1 MNWKA
6 LRYFRPAI
14 FVFFF
19 LNIAFFSMQKRL
31 TEKGFDQEVLVYGNI
46 ILFAIFLVSF
56 LMVAK
61 GQRSKNNHEFF
72 RLMYGSFILKLFLL
86 AGIAFGYIMT
96 MKKEVNKQ
104 ALFLCM
110 AVYVIYTILEVTA
123 LMKSGK
129 RKPNA

>member
-1 MNWKA
+1 MNWQA
-6 LRYFRPAI
+6 IRYFRPAI
-14 FVFFF
+14 IIFFF
-19 LNIAFFSMQKRL
+19 LNLVFFTMQNRL
-31 TEKGFDQEVLVYGNI
+31 TEKGIDQQVLVYGNI
-46 ILFAIFLVSF
+46 ILFSLFLISF

-86 AGIAFGYIMT
+86 AGIAFAYIMT
-96 MKKEVNKQ
+96 MKKEVNKP

-110 AVYVIYTILEVTA
+110 AFYVIYTITEVSA

-129 RKPNA
+129 QKPNA

>member
-19 LNIAFFSMQKRL
+19 LNLGFFTIQKRL
-31 TEKGFDQEVLVYGNI
+31 IEKGFDLEVLVYGNI
-46 ILFAIFLVSF
+46 ILFTIFLVSF
-56 LMVAK
+56 LMVSK

-96 MKKEVNKQ
+96 MKKEVNKP

-110 AVYVIYTILEVTA
+110 ALYVIYTIIEVTA

-129 RKPNA
+129 QKPNA

>member
-1 MNWKA
+1 MNWKVM
-6 LRYFRPAI
+6 RNFRPAI

-19 LNIAFFSMQKRL
+19 LNIGFFSMQSRL
-31 TEKGFDQEVLVYGNI
+31 SEKGFDHEVLVYGNI
-46 ILFAIFLVSF
+46 ILFTIFLVSF
-56 LMVAK
+56 MMVSK

-86 AGIAFGYIMT
+86 AGIAFAYIMT
-96 MKKEVNKQ
+96 MKKAVNKP

-110 AVYVIYTILEVTA
+110 ALYVVYTIIEVTA

-129 RKPNA
+129 QKPHA

>member
-1 MNWKA
+1 MNWKVM
-6 LRYFRPAI
+6 RYFRPAI

-19 LNIAFFSMQKRL
+19 LNIGFFSMQSRL
-31 TEKGFDQEVLVYGNI
+31 SEKGFDQEVLVYGNI

-56 LMVAK
+56 LMVSK

-86 AGIAFGYIMT
+86 AGIAFAYIIT
-96 MKKEVNKQ
+96 MKKDVNKP

-110 AVYVIYTILEVTA
+110 ALYVVYTIIEVTA
-123 LMKSGK
+123 LM
-129 RKPNA
+129 

>member
-1 MNWKA
+1 MNWQA
-6 LRYFRPAI
+6 IRYFRPAI
-14 FVFFF
+14 IIFFF
-19 LNIAFFSMQKRL
+19 LNLGFFTMQNRL
-31 TEKGFDQEVLVYGNI
+31 TEKGIDQQVLVYGNI
-46 ILFAIFLVSF
+46 ILFSLFLISF

-86 AGIAFGYIMT
+86 AGIAFAYIMT
-96 MKKEVNKQ
+96 MKKEVNKP

-110 AVYVIYTILEVTA
+110 ALYIIYTILEVTA

-129 RKPNA
+129 QKPHA

>member
-14 FVFFF
+14 FIFFF
-19 LNIAFFSMQKRL
+19 LNIGFFSMQKNL

-86 AGIAFGYIMT
+86 AGIAFAYIIT
-96 MKKEVNKQ
+96 MKKEVNKP

-110 AVYVIYTILEVTA
+110 LLYVIYTIIEVTA

-129 RKPNA
+129 QKLNA